1 MQLTSYQIK
10 SLTGLMTEQ
19 TEVFFEQMKLKI
31 EQPLDLNEL
40 KNQFSWLEILDK
52 LKLTFTTLIEV
63 IGKGANILY
72 VDGKLLTVKWY
83 NIFGWVKLISV
94 GKLFVD
100 FIVDVYKIWSK

>member
-1 MQLTSYQIK
+1 MLTSYQIK
-10 SLTGLMTEQ
+10 SVTNLMTEQ
-19 TEVFFEQMKLKI
+19 TEVFFEEMKTKI
-31 EQPLDLNEL
+31 DKPLDLNDL

-83 NIFGWVKLISV
+83 NIFGLIKLISV

-100 FIVDVYKIWSK
+100 LIVEVYKIWAK

>member
-1 MQLTSYQIK
+1 MQLTSYQIR

-63 IGKGANILY
+63 IGKGANILLT
-72 VDGKLLTVKWY
+72 LLLMFIKFGRNDARLVKY
-83 NIFGWVKLISV
+83 RRQNSNVTGYL
-94 GKLFVD
+94 
-100 FIVDVYKIWSK
+100 